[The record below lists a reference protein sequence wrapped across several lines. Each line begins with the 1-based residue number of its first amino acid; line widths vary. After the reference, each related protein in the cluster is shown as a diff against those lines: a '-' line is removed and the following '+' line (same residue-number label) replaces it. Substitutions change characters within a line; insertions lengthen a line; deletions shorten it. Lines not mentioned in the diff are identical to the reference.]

1 MLGARLAAG
10 DAGCA
15 TRCVLVRG
23 RPGDS
28 LPTDLRELAGSAR
41 VLGYPPGA
49 AGTLVDDYRRAT
61 RRARAVVERVFYR

>member
-1 MLGARLAAG
+1 VL
-10 DAGCA
+10 
-15 TRCVLVRG
+15 LVRG

-28 LPTDLRELAGSAR
+28 LPTDLRELSGVAR

-49 AGTLVDDYRRAT
+49 SGELVDDYRRAT